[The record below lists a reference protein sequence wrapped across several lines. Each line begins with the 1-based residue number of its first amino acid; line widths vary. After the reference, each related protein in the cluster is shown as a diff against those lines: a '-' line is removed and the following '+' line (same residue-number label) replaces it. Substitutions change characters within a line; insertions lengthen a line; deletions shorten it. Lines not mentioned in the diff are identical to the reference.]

1 MATDYSPLLVS
12 SPAHLARFAELKRQ
26 NPWWRVLLGMTR
38 LPAGF
43 PQVYVGANAVAV
55 NFFAKG
61 RLRLGEHR
69 VTFESLAP
77 GFDNG
82 QRYAHITPD
91 FHFDFPCSSLTR
103 VARYEPP
110 VAYIKYF
117 NLNWVSLQVSAPH
130 TPSILLLSATGSG
143 TATAHIKQT
152 NEALYNELRAKLP

>member
-26 NPWWRVLLGMTR
+26 NPWWRLLLGLTK
-38 LPAGF
+38 LPEDF
-43 PQVYVGANAVAV
+43 PQVYVGGNAVAV

-61 RLRLGEHR
+61 CLRLGEQR
-69 VTFESLAP
+69 VIFESLAP

-91 FHFDFPCSSLTR
+91 FYFDFSYSSLTR
-103 VARYEPP
+103 VERYEPP

-130 TPSILLLSATGSG
+130 TPGTLLLSATGSG
-143 TATAHIKQT
+143 TAMALIKQT